1 MNRISTL
8 VTVTVAV
15 LITCSVLIAAD
26 WPQWRG
32 PSRDG
37 VAPDSPALATTLPAD
52 GLPLLW
58 KTGNI
63 PSGDQGGF
71 GSISVVG
78 DRAYLYVNWK
88 SKEPLT
94 VRKLTAQGFQ
104 ALGGSVEKLPEDL
117 VKKIEDARQSVERA
131 AFEPGDKQDRAKL
144 DPAGQKAWDEREK
157 LKPAALK
164 TWIDGRLKEW
174 FPDAKTP
181 AAKTASPYVRKRL
194 EQGPKALPMDVLDK
208 LATMK
213 DKEFAD
219 ANALDRWLAD
229 NQIGK
234 PVADQVLQQI
244 PSTRDV
250 AKDVFVCLS
259 VADGKIV
266 WKAEFPCRPSH
277 WGSSSTP
284 CVSGGRVYGAG
295 DSVIYCL
302 NAADGKLVWQAETK
316 GSSISSSTMLLG
328 DKVIVQ
334 AGVLTALNAADGK
347 VAWTQTKVKG
357 SNPSPV
363 AWASGGRS
371 FVIAN
376 GGALSCVDAA
386 DGNIAWTVPGSG
398 SGTPVVHGDTVV
410 LFGEGKAPGLVAY
423 RMSPDKADLAWS
435 VAVGDRGTTPI
446 IHEGHVYAIGA
457 NKAMCVRLSDGRV
470 MWEEKLRYCEITSPV
485 LADGKVIATVEDG
498 GTLMMFRASAGK
510 FEGVGKLPRMR
521 AASCSSPSVCG
532 GKLFLR
538 LKDGV
543 GCFDLAAPG
552 SR

>member
-1 MNRISTL
+1 MKTVMRGLTL
-8 VTVTVAV
+8 
-15 LITCSVLIAAD
+15 AASALVCAAASAGD
-26 WPQWRG
+26 WNQWRG
-32 PSRDG
+32 PDRNG
-37 VAPDSPALATTLPAD
+37 TAAGSPALVTTLPTN

-71 GSISVVG
+71 GSISVAG

-88 SKEPLT
+88 SKE
-94 VRKLTAQGFQ
+94 QG
-104 ALGGSVEKLPEDL
+104 
-117 VKKIEDARQSVERA
+117 
-131 AFEPGDKQDRAKL
+131 
-144 DPAGQKAWDEREK
+144 
-157 LKPAALK
+157 
-164 TWIDGRLKEW
+164 
-174 FPDAKTP
+174 
-181 AAKTASPYVRKRL
+181 AS
-194 EQGPKALPMDVLDK
+194 
-208 LATMK
+208 T
-213 DKEFAD
+213 
-219 ANALDRWLAD
+219 NA
-229 NQIGK
+229 
-234 PVADQVLQQI
+234 
-244 PSTRDV
+244 V

-259 VADGKIV
+259 VADGKIL
-266 WKAEFPCRPSH
+266 WKTEFPSRLSH

-316 GSSISSSTMLLG
+316 GLSISSSTMLLG

-334 AGVLTALNAADGK
+334 AGALTALNAADGA
-347 VAWTQTKVKG
+347 VVWTQPKVKG

-363 AWASGGRS
+363 SWSGGGRS

-386 DGNIAWTVPGSG
+386 DGAIAWTVPGSG
-398 SGTPVVHGDTVV
+398 SGTPVVQGDTVV

-435 VAVGDRGTTPI
+435 VPAGDRGTTPI
-446 IHEGHVYAIGA
+446 LHEGHVYAVGA
-457 NKAMCVRLSDGRV
+457 NRAICVRLADGRV
-470 MWEEKLRYCEITSPV
+470 MWEEKLRYGEISSPV

-498 GTLMMFRASAGK
+498 GTLMMFLASSGK
-510 FEGVGKLPRMR
+510 FELAGKLPRMR
-521 AASCSSPSVCG
+521 AASCASPSVSG

-543 GCFDLAAPG
+543 GCFNLAAPG
-552 SR
+552 EAAAGSAGRTAR